1 MARDHLKGIL
11 IGLAI
16 VFTAAIFLYYLQSG
30 STQQLQEAAQSYEAG
45 EKATTFAERES
56 GFNHALALYNE
67 LEKDYQPEF
76 GTGKLYYN
84 LANTYFQ
91 MGQYPLAIYN
101 YEKAL
106 LLMPREEKVAQ
117 NLSVAK
123 AKLGITEEKKESN
136 FDRIFY
142 FHYRFSLPERLQL
155 FFLVSLLV
163 LLISS
168 FYLWYRQHS
177 LKTGLMVSL
186 IFWVIMLCSLGYTRY
201 ISPLEGIIVRSTDM
215 YRDAGSQ
222 YAKVMDHPIL
232 AGSKVEV
239 IDVMPNGKWLKVI
252 TEGQMG
258 YVPQESIRLI

>member
-1 MARDHLKGIL
+1 MAINKLKGIF

-16 VFTAAIFLYYLQSG
+16 VLAAAIFLHYLPGG
-30 STQQLQEAAQSYEAG
+30 STQQIQEAAQSYEAG
-45 EKATTFAERES
+45 EKATTLAERES
-56 GFNHALALYNE
+56 GFNQALTLYNE
-67 LEKDYQPEF
+67 LEKDYHPEF

-91 MGQYPLAIYN
+91 LGLYPLAIYN

-106 LLMPREEKVAQ
+106 RLMPREEKVIQ
-117 NLSVAK
+117 NLSIAK
-123 AKLGITEEKKESN
+123 EKLGITEEKKDSN

-142 FHYRFSLPERLQL
+142 FHIRFSLPERLQL

-186 IFWVIMLCSLGYTRY
+186 IFWVIILGSLGYTRY
-201 ISPLEGIIVRSTDM
+201 ISPLEGVIVLSTDM
-215 YRDAGSQ
+215 YRDAGKQ

-232 AGSKVEV
+232 AGSKVEI
-239 IDVMPNGKWLKVI
+239 IDVMPNGEWLKVI
-252 TEGQMG
+252 TDGQMG